1 MARAPR
7 KADETGVAPELAPDL
22 TAAPESG
29 TVDLPPEIVAQS
41 LGAYVRAQIER
52 IKAGESGVLP
62 VILGLVAIM
71 VVFEAISPGHVFLS
85 AINLVNLF
93 QQSAVFMVLA
103 MAEGFALVLG
113 EIDLSIGYVG
123 AVGAVVGVQLVQPQT
138 VNWPWWAA
146 IIGALLVCAAIGAL
160 QGTLITRLRLP
171 SFIVT
176 LAGFLI
182 FNGVMLILLLLGPF
196 SGYPSLTG
204 PSDNQRVLYNLMW
217 GSIDPTISWI
227 LLAVVVAGIG
237 LSQWLRDARR
247 RKAGLVAP
255 PPSLT
260 LIKIALMAIV
270 GSVVVA
276 ICNQNRANLGTL
288 EGVPWVVPIVLAV
301 LGAWTM
307 LLGRTRYGRYLY
319 AIGGNPEAARRA
331 GIDLALVRTSAF
343 ALCSVTAGIAF
354 LLYASLLGGMSNNV
368 QGGQYVLYAVASA
381 VIGGTSLFG
390 GRGKPLHGV
399 LGGLVIGGIY
409 NGMYLQGLDVQW
421 EFIVTGLVLLAAVTI
436 DSLSRRGATSGS
448 VTRI

>member
-1 MARAPR
+1 
-7 KADETGVAPELAPDL
+7 
-22 TAAPESG
+22 
-29 TVDLPPEIVAQS
+29 
-41 LGAYVRAQIER
+41 
-52 IKAGESGVLP
+52 
-62 VILGLVAIM
+62 
-71 VVFEAISPGHVFLS
+71 
-85 AINLVNLF
+85 
-93 QQSAVFMVLA
+93 
-103 MAEGFALVLG
+103 
-113 EIDLSIGYVG
+113 
-123 AVGAVVGVQLVQPQT
+123 
-138 VNWPWWAA
+138 
-146 IIGALLVCAAIGAL
+146 
-160 QGTLITRLRLP
+160 
-171 SFIVT
+171 
-176 LAGFLI
+176 
-182 FNGVMLILLLLGPF
+182 MLILLLLGPF

-260 LIKIALMAIV
+260 VIKIALMAVV